1 MIVNVIALD
10 IRTLLVVH
18 ALVTLTL
25 AVAMLLFWRQHRTT
39 PGFGHWTLGTALL
52 GLAVLFGGLRGVI
65 PDYAGIVLA
74 NIAGLLGAV
83 AYWNGIRLF
92 DNRRAHWGEAL
103 LGLTL
108 VTAFIVYY
116 TFMTNDI
123 ILRAVVL
130 SLAFSGLALLCAY
143 ELLRGPARREG
154 STALLAAV
162 LFGGIATTFALRAI
176 AAVVEPPEPD
186 LFLTSP
192 AQVLHLT
199 VSLVGKI
206 LVVVAFL
213 MMALQRAQNKLTLR
227 NDELQRA
234 RLRAEQASRAK
245 SEFLASMSHEL
256 RTPLNAI
263 IGFSDVQAR
272 ELFGPIGHGR
282 YREYAADIR
291 KSGTHLLGLISSIL
305 DMAKAE
311 TGKLEVMLD
320 DFDPRPVLQEAVA
333 QISPLAEAKGLRM
346 MTDLSDAA
354 PICRADPAAFKQIA
368 LHLLSNAMKFT
379 PAGGLV
385 VVKLG
390 KLTNGKIE
398 LCVRDSGVGI
408 AAEDL
413 PRVMKPFEQ
422 TNEARAGGLGN
433 GGIGLGLPLVDAL
446 TRLQNGQLQIQSVVG
461 EGTTAIVSL
470 PPGKLAAAA
479 IAS

>member
-1 MIVNVIALD
+1 MTLDITLD

-52 GLAVLFGGLRGVI
+52 GLGVLFGGLRGVI
-65 PDYAGIVLA
+65 PDFAGIVLA
-74 NIAGLLGAV
+74 NIAGLVGAA

-92 DNRRAHWGEAL
+92 ENRRTHWGETL
-103 LGLTL
+103 LGITL

-116 TFMTNDI
+116 TYMTDDI
-123 ILRAVVL
+123 ILRAIVL
-130 SLAFSGLALLCAY
+130 SIVFCGIALLCAY
-143 ELLRGPARREG
+143 ELLHGPSRREG
-154 STALLAAV
+154 SPALLAAA
-162 LFGGIATTFALRAI
+162 LFCCVAATFALRAI
-176 AAVVEPPEPD
+176 SGVVEPPAPD
-186 LFLTSP
+186 LFVTSP

-213 MMALQRAQNKLTLR
+213 MMALQRAQSELTLR

-282 YREYAADIR
+282 YREYAADIQ
-291 KSGTHLLGLISSIL
+291 KSGTHLLGLITSIL

-333 QISPLAEAKGLRM
+333 QIRPLAEAKGLRV
-346 MTDLSDAA
+346 MTDVSDAA
-354 PICRADPAAFKQIA
+354 PICRADPLAFKQIA
-368 LHLLSNAMKFT
+368 LHLLSNAVKFT
-379 PAGGLV
+379 PKGGLV
-385 VVKLG
+385 AVKLG

-398 LCVRDSGVGI
+398 LSVRDSGVGI

-422 TNEARAGGLGN
+422 THEARAGGLGN

-446 TRLQNGQLQIQSVVG
+446 TRLQGGQLQIQSVVG

-470 PPGKLAAAA
+470 PPGKLADVAAA
-479 IAS
+479 S